1 MSQSSHDRQRK
12 KAGQG
17 GGAREGAEGVGR
29 HVQQAQ
35 RLQQARR
42 ALVDNARNAAS
53 YEADPQGYLRRYGV
67 QHGVTAE
74 EAADPAGTAQAAAG
88 LVVGASPIHGKGV
101 FSEKG
106 ITKGSV
112 VCAVVAGD
120 TITDTAARV
129 NAADVPNT
137 AMEVEGGR
145 LVLRA
150 TEDLAPG
157 REVVAN
163 YPVDGDW
170 TRHRGG

>member
-1 MSQSSHDRQRK
+1 MSQRGHERQK
-12 KAGQG
+12 KRAGQG
-17 GGAREGAEGVGR
+17 GGARDGGEGPGR
-29 HVQQAQ
+29 HVLQAQRQQQAQ
-35 RLQQARR
+35 R
-42 ALVDNARNAAS
+42 ALVDNAGNAAS
-53 YEADPQGYLRRYGV
+53 YEADPRGYLRRYGIT
-67 QHGVTAE
+67 QQ
-74 EAADPAGTAQAAAG
+74 EAVDPAGTAGAAAG
-88 LVVGASPIHGKGV
+88 LVVGASSIHGKGV
-101 FSEKG
+101 FSGDG

-112 VCAVVAGD
+112 VCAVVAGE

-137 AMEVEGGR
+137 AMEMEGGR

-163 YPVDGDW
+163 YPLDGDW